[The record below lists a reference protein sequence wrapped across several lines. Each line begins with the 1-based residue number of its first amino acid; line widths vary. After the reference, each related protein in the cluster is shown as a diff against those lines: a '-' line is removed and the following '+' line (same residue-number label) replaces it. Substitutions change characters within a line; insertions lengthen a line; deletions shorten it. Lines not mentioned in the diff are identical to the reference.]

1 MHMFLA
7 FPQKVVEFGTAIF
20 DPLSEVLDKIADT
33 APKLCFLSK

>member
-20 DPLSEVLDKIADT
+20 DPLSGVLDEIRDT
-33 APKLCFLSK
+33 DILGDV